1 MKKAGIGVTTTPPE
15 STINN
20 NEGNR
25 NIETIT
31 DKQKEEMT
39 KEEKQEEALRVLKDI
54 KRIEKPTDE
63 DIEKILLN
71 KVTIGY
77 DRLSSVN
84 FFEVDLSRG
93 ICKCII
99 NTDHIF
105 YEKFLEKIKE
115 NKEIIEIFEIFLAS
129 LARLMDELPLEEE
142 RKIKSFV
149 EEWNYKLTKYIKS
162 QYGEE

>member
-1 MKKAGIGVTTTPPE
+1 M
-15 STINN
+15 
-20 NEGNR
+20 
-25 NIETIT
+25 
-31 DKQKEEMT
+31 
-39 KEEKQEEALRVLKDI
+39 
-54 KRIEKPTDE
+54 
-63 DIEKILLN
+63 
-71 KVTIGY
+71 
-77 DRLSSVN
+77 
-84 FFEVDLSRG
+84 SRG

-105 YEKFLEKIKE
+105 YEKFFEKIKE

-149 EEWNYKLTKYIKS
+149 EDWNYKLTRYIKS